1 MFMGDEQQYPSE
13 PDVGGSGDSRNL
25 RLEAKDKGTARGVGT
40 WASPPGHPPQDF
52 LWCRRSELQHPE
64 RWVLDGQAQ
73 SVSIKPYR
81 GGLLPTLQIHV
92 KINTKA
98 PDMQAAL

>member
-25 RLEAKDKGTARGVGT
+25 RLEAKDKGTAQGVGT

-52 LWCRRSELQHPE
+52 LCAGDLNSATWN
-64 RWVLDGQAQ
+64 DGCWMG
-73 SVSIKPYR
+73 KPKVC
-81 GGLLPTLQIHV
+81 Q
-92 KINTKA
+92 
-98 PDMQAAL
+98 